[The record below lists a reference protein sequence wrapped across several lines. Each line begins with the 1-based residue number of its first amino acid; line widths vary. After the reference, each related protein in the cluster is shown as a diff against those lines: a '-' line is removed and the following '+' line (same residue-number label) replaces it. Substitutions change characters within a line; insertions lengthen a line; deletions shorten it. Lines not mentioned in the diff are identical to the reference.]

1 MTLQDHII
9 RLMMA
14 AAIYSLAAPAAQ
26 AQDYA
31 HVSSLTN
38 KELLRLCRSD
48 APGGVSARSVSLT
61 PCTTY
66 ILGVA
71 DQLSIDKKFCL
82 SSPDYALK
90 VINEVTGYLRKHEE
104 LGAQPPALAIRKAL
118 SEAFPCEDAQ
128 SAVQDQ

>member
-1 MTLQDHII
+1 MTLHKPII
-9 RLMMA
+9 RLSMA
-14 AAIYSLAAPAAQ
+14 AMLFLSGGPAVQ

-48 APGGVSARSVSLT
+48 APDGVSARSVSLT

-71 DQLSIDKKFCL
+71 DQLSIDKQFCL

-90 VINEVTGYLRKHEE
+90 VINEVTGYLRRHEE

-118 SEAFPCEDAQ
+118 SDAFPCEDAQ
-128 SAVQDQ
+128 PATQD